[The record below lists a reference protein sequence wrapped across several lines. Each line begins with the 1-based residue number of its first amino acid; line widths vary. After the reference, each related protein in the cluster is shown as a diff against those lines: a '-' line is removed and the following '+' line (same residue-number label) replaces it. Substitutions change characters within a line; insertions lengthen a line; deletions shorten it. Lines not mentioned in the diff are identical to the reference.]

1 MWAAACTMAM
11 LACMLLTFLSDQSK
25 ESAKHT
31 KHAARRV
38 LAPCALQLLAASLGP
53 PFVQDAVDRGWFR
66 EKCSIVTG
74 VPDMRSILETI
85 RDIAAGMAHM
95 HERGVVHGDMTG
107 GLQGQ

>member
-1 MWAAACTMAM
+1 MGCSMHHAKARICAVD
-11 LACMLLTFLSDQSK
+11 FLVSGSK
-25 ESAKHT
+25 EGAKHT

-38 LAPCALQLLAASLGP
+38 LAQSALQRLAASVRP
-53 PFVQDAVDRGWFR
+53 PLVQDAVDRGWFR

-85 RDIAAGMAHM
+85 WDIAAGMAHM
-95 HERGVVHGDMTG
+95 HRRGVVHGDMTG